1 MPMPQIFHRSLNT
14 ISRVTIFGSVLL
26 ILVVTWAWAGL
37 IRAPYVTEQDVVRKQ
52 PVPFSH
58 QHHVGGLG
66 IDCRYCHISVEQSAF
81 AGIPA
86 TAVCMNCHK
95 QVWNDSPMLEPVR
108 ASLRENKPLVWN
120 RVNNTPDFVY
130 FDHSIHIHKG
140 VGCETCHGRLDH
152 MPLTWKYASLHME
165 WCLNCHRAPEN
176 YLRPREEVFTLG
188 WQPPIPQQELGRQLV
203 KEYNVDQPWKLTNC
217 SICHR

>member
-1 MPMPQIFHRSLNT
+1 MPQIFHRSMNAF
-14 ISRVTIFGSVLL
+14 SRVTIFGGIFV
-26 ILVVTWAWAGL
+26 IAVVTWAWAGV
-37 IRAPYVTEQDVVRKQ
+37 IRAPYVTGQYVVREQ

-66 IDCRYCHISVEQSAF
+66 LDCRYCHTTVEQSSF

-95 QVWNDSPMLEPVR
+95 QVWNDSAMLEPVR
-108 ASLRENKPLVWN
+108 ASFRENKPLAWN
-120 RVNNTPDFVY
+120 RVNNLPHFVY

-140 VGCETCHGRLDH
+140 VGCETCHGRIDE
-152 MPLTWKYASLHME
+152 MPLTWKFASLHME

-176 YLRPREEVFTLG
+176 YLRPREEVFTMG
-188 WQPPIPQQELGRQLV
+188 WQPPIPQQELGRRLL
-203 KEYNVDQPWKLTNC
+203 KEYNVDPPWKLTNC

>member
-1 MPMPQIFHRSLNT
+1 MNV
-14 ISRVTIFGSVLL
+14 ISRVTIFGGILL
-26 ILVVTWAWAGL
+26 VIVVTCVWAGV
-37 IRAPYVTEQDVVRKQ
+37 IRAPYVTGEDVVREQ

-58 QHHVGGLG
+58 QHHVAGLG
-66 IDCRYCHISVEQSAF
+66 IDCRYCHITVEQVAF

-86 TAVCMNCHK
+86 TDVCMSCHK
-95 QVWNDSPMLEPVR
+95 QVWNNSPMLEPVR
-108 ASLRENKPLVWN
+108 ASVRENRPLQWI

-140 VGCETCHGRLDH
+140 VGCETCHGRIDQ
-152 MPLTWKYASLHME
+152 MPLTWKFAPLHME

-176 YLRPREEVFTLG
+176 YLRPRDEVFTMG
-188 WQPPIPQQELGRQLV
+188 WKPSGSQQELGRRLR
-203 KEYNVDQPWKLTNC
+203 KEYNVDPSLKLTNC